1 VIILQEEIKKY
12 ISMLIFSIAIIT
24 SFCTSYK
31 KKFKITWFNHD
42 TKIVDLDA
50 FNNLFD
56 KEKDF
61 IVLPEDLGSDI
72 LSFLGKK

>member
-1 VIILQEEIKKY
+1 VIINLQEEIKKY

-24 SFCTSYK
+24 AFVLHTK
-31 KKFKITWFNHD
+31 KRITWFNHD

-61 IVLPEDLGSDI
+61 ISHRKI
-72 LSFLGKK
+72 LK

>member
-1 VIILQEEIKKY
+1 
-12 ISMLIFSIAIIT
+12 MLLYFI
-24 SFCTSYK
+24 YK
-31 KKFKITWFNHD
+31 KKNLRLLGLIT

-61 IVLPEDLGSDI
+61 IVLPEDLEVI
-72 LSFLGKK
+72 SFPWEK